1 MTFLNPFLLF
11 GLLGMAVPVLI
22 HLLSRRTARRVEFSS
37 LEFLRNL
44 ERKSMRRVRVRQLLL
59 LLVRMLIVACVALA
73 MARPTLTG
81 VAAGDAR
88 GATSAVIVLDGSF
101 SMGAGRDGVTLFE
114 KAQDRARE
122 ILDTFAPGDEVHLFI
137 PGGEGEARTE
147 GVRDPGLVR
156 EAIDAARPGQGAA
169 DLAAVV
175 REAAAALSDARH
187 FNREIHVVSDFQR
200 GSWSGLEGDA
210 RIPEEVSLFLF
221 PVERGV
227 VPQNAWVE
235 AVDYSGQIL
244 EKGSPVE
251 LRTTVAAGPGYPAGE
266 VEVEME
272 IDGAV
277 VDRRRI
283 DLGPASRVGLTFRE
297 TFAED
302 GLHFGRVT
310 LRGAA
315 GLPADDVR
323 PFTLGTARAVPVLV
337 VSGNAVVS
345 RYLSAALSPEGAT
358 AGTFLVVPGETRR
371 LTDVTA
377 AEAAVVILA
386 DVERLAEEELAGL
399 KRYLSEG
406 GGLLVFP
413 GPSTDVTAWGRSFLP
428 RFLPGTL
435 TDLRVREDGIA
446 VTRMDATHPLFAL
459 FREGEGG
466 LSEIRFTR
474 TLQLKPQAGTAVLA
488 WYADED
494 PAILESAL
502 LPGRVLFFTSSP
514 DPAWSDFPLTGVYL
528 PLLHEAVR
536 YLSQAGAKAAQQLAV
551 GEGATVRLA
560 TLPDG
565 AGVTLRAPN
574 GETRAVAIAPGPAGY
589 LLELPLAD
597 QSGFWTFETARGDTL
612 AALAAAIPASES
624 DPSRIAADEVQDLLT
639 GSRSAVLEGAEGLAR
654 RVREAR
660 IGREIGQWFLWAAA
674 LLLGL
679 EMFLAARQAG
689 PGGPAP
695 AAAPVP
701 GAR

>member
-1 MTFLNPFLLF
+1 MTFLNPFMLF
-11 GLLGMAVPVLI
+11 GLAGMAVPVLI

-37 LEFLRNL
+37 LDFLRNL

-59 LLVRMLIVACVALA
+59 LLVRMLIVASVALA

-88 GATSAVIVLDGSF
+88 GATSAVIVLDGSY
-101 SMGAGRDGVTLFE
+101 SMSAGRDGVTLFE
-114 KAQDRARE
+114 RAQDRARE
-122 ILDTFAPGDEVHLFI
+122 ILETFAAGDEVRLLV
-137 PGGEGEARTE
+137 PGGAGETRTE
-147 GVRDPGLVR
+147 SVRDPGMVV
-156 EAIDAARPGQGAA
+156 EAVDAARPGLGAA
-169 DLAAVV
+169 DLAAAV

-200 GSWSGLEGDA
+200 GSWSGLEADA
-210 RIPEEVSLFLF
+210 RIPEGISLFLF
-221 PVERGV
+221 PVEEGV
-227 VPQNAWVE
+227 VPENAWVE
-235 AVDYSGQIL
+235 SVDYSGQIL

-251 LRTTVAAGPGYPAGE
+251 LRTVVASGPGYRAGE

-297 TFAED
+297 TFGED

-323 PFTLGTARAVPVLV
+323 PFTLGTQRAVPVLL
-337 VSGNAVVS
+337 VSGNAVVT
-345 RYLSAALSPEGAT
+345 RYLTAALSPEGAT
-358 AGTFLVVPGETRR
+358 AGTFSVILAEPRE
-371 LTDVTA
+371 LADVSSA
-377 AEAAVVILA
+377 RAAVVILA
-386 DVERLAEEELAGL
+386 DVERLSEEELTGL

-413 GPSTDVTAWGRSFLP
+413 GPATDATAWGRSFLP
-428 RFLPGTL
+428 RFLPGTF
-435 TDLRVREDGIA
+435 TDLRLREDGVAI
-446 VTRMDATHPLFAL
+446 TRLDPTHPLFAL
-459 FREGEGG
+459 FREGDGG

-474 TLQLKPQAGTAVLA
+474 TLELKPQAGTTALA
-488 WYADED
+488 WYADGD
-494 PAILESAL
+494 AAILESAL

-536 YLSQAGAKAAQQLAV
+536 YLSQTGAKAAQELAV
-551 GEGATVRLA
+551 GEGTTVRLA
-560 TLPDG
+560 TLPEG
-565 AGVTLRAPN
+565 AAVTLRAPD
-574 GETRAVAIAPGPAGY
+574 GTTRAVAIDPGPGGY
-589 LLELPLAD
+589 ALELPVAD
-597 QSGFWTFETARGDTL
+597 LPGFWTFETARGDTL
-612 AALAAAIPASES
+612 AALAAGIPASES
-624 DPSRIAADEVQDLLT
+624 DPSRIAPDEVQDLLT
-639 GSRSAVLEGAEGLAR
+639 GSRSAVLEGAESLGR

-660 IGREIGQWFLWAAA
+660 IGREIGTWFLWAAA

-679 EMFLAARQAG
+679 EMFLAARQSG
-689 PGGPAP
+689 PGPAAP
-695 AAAPVP
+695 AAASAP
-701 GAR
+701 R

>member
-1 MTFLNPFLLF
+1 
-11 GLLGMAVPVLI
+11 
-22 HLLSRRTARRVEFSS
+22 
-37 LEFLRNL
+37 
-44 ERKSMRRVRVRQLLL
+44 VRQLLL
-59 LLVRMLIVACVALA
+59 LIVRMLIVASVALA

-88 GATSAVIVLDGSF
+88 GATSAVIVLDGSY
-101 SMGAGRDGVTLFE
+101 SMSAGRDGVTLFE

-122 ILDTFAPGDEVHLFI
+122 ILDTFAPGDEVHLLV
-137 PGGEGEARTE
+137 PGGDGQSRTE

-156 EAIDAARPGQGAA
+156 EAVDAARAGQGGA
-169 DLAAVV
+169 DLATAV
-175 REAAAALSDARH
+175 REAATALAGARH
-187 FNREIHVVSDFQR
+187 VHREIHVVSDFQR

-210 RIPEEVSLFLF
+210 RLPEDVSLFLF
-221 PVERGV
+221 PVDRGV
-227 VPQNAWVE
+227 VPENAWVE
-235 AVDYSGQIL
+235 DVDYSGQIL

-251 LRTTVAAGPGYPAGE
+251 LRTVIAAGPGYPAGE

-277 VDRRRI
+277 VDRRRV
-283 DLGPASRVGLTFRE
+283 DLAPASRVGLTFRE

-323 PFTLGTARAVPVLV
+323 PFTLGTARAVPVLL
-337 VSGNAVVS
+337 VSGNATVT

-358 AGTFLVVPGETRR
+358 AGTFLVLPGEPHD
-371 LTDVTA
+371 LAD
-377 AEAAVVILA
+377 AAVAEEAVIIVA

-413 GPSTDVTAWGRSFLP
+413 GPSTDAAAWGRSFLP
-428 RFLPGTL
+428 RFLPGTF
-435 TDLRVREDGIA
+435 TDLRAREDGIA
-446 VTRMDATHPLFAL
+446 VTRLDPTHPLFAL

-474 TLQLKPQAGTAVLA
+474 TLQLKPQAGTTVLA

-536 YLSQAGAKAAQQLAV
+536 YLSETGAKAAEQLSV

-560 TLPDG
+560 TLPEG
-565 AGVTLRAPN
+565 AAVTLRAPD
-574 GETRAVAIAPGPAGY
+574 GATRAVAIAPGPAGY
-589 LLELPLAD
+589 ALELPVAD
-597 QSGFWTFETARGDTL
+597 QAGIWTFEAAGGDTL
-612 AALAAAIPASES
+612 AALAAGIPASES
-624 DPSRIAADEVQDLLT
+624 DPSRIPADEVQDLLT
-639 GSRSAVLEGAEGLAR
+639 ASRGAVLEGVEGLAR
-654 RVREAR
+654 QVREAR
-660 IGREIGQWFLWAAA
+660 MGREIGHWFLWAAA

-679 EMFLAARQAG
+679 EMILAARQAG
-689 PGGPAP
+689 PAGAAP
-695 AAAPVP
+695 AAA

>member
-1 MTFLNPFLLF
+1 
-11 GLLGMAVPVLI
+11 
-22 HLLSRRTARRVEFSS
+22 
-37 LEFLRNL
+37 
-44 ERKSMRRVRVRQLLL
+44 
-59 LLVRMLIVACVALA
+59 
-73 MARPTLTG
+73 
-81 VAAGDAR
+81 
-88 GATSAVIVLDGSF
+88 
-101 SMGAGRDGVTLFE
+101 
-114 KAQDRARE
+114 
-122 ILDTFAPGDEVHLFI
+122 
-137 PGGEGEARTE
+137 
-147 GVRDPGLVR
+147 
-156 EAIDAARPGQGAA
+156 
-169 DLAAVV
+169 
-175 REAAAALSDARH
+175 
-187 FNREIHVVSDFQR
+187 
-200 GSWSGLEGDA
+200 
-210 RIPEEVSLFLF
+210 
-221 PVERGV
+221 
-227 VPQNAWVE
+227 
-235 AVDYSGQIL
+235 
-244 EKGSPVE
+244 
-251 LRTTVAAGPGYPAGE
+251 
-266 VEVEME
+266 ME

-323 PFTLGTARAVPVLV
+323 PFTLATARAVPVLV